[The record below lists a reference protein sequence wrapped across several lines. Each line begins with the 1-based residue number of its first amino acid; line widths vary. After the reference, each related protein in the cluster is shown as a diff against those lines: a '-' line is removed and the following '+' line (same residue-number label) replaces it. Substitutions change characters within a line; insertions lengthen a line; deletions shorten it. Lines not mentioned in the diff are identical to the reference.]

1 MALFLT
7 RGHYCVIQY
16 LFIFIYFFLVITTFQ
31 IKIQTSLKFLLESS
45 SINFVYPLFHTT
57 LAEPSVE
64 KILYESSPIIIIESF
79 AYLTPQT
86 PFCTTPPL
94 REEKMIESLSFSAS
108 TQPPKIDS

>member
-45 SINFVYPLFHTT
+45 SRIFHKI

-64 KILYESSPIIIIESF
+64 KILYESSPIIESF